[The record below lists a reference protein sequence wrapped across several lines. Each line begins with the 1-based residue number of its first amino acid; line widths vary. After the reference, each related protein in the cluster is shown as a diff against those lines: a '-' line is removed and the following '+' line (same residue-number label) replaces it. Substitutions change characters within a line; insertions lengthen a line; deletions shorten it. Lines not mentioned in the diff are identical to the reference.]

1 MHYHKLLYIAIYYH
15 VLVYIA
21 INYDIWPYFAIYYQ
35 TSRNIT
41 RYYYI
46 IPVCH
51 RGLWRLACCTQYRLC
66 GVRWMANPAHTRAL
80 PGRAR
85 KTLKSTDCEELRGKF
100 FFKIFEKNARKRT
113 ARGPPIY
120 REARRAGYPK
130 KIIFSFF
137 CFSHALGFGVFPAR
151 PGMFLRLPSAVPA

>member
-1 MHYHKLLYIAIYYH
+1 MRHHILPYITIYCHILPYITICDHILPYMTIYIAMHYHKLLYIAIYYH
-15 VLVYIA
+15 ILTYIA

-66 GVRWMANPAHTRAL
+66 GVCWMANPAHTRAL

-100 FFKIFEKNARKRT
+100 F
-113 ARGPPIY
+113 
-120 REARRAGYPK
+120 
-130 KIIFSFF
+130 
-137 CFSHALGFGVFPAR
+137 
-151 PGMFLRLPSAVPA
+151 